1 MMVLKTNTLTIEEV
15 DTGNLI
21 ISRLLRSVERPKIG
35 LLLLLI
41 NSINPKKL
49 KSLMLKFLD

>member
-1 MMVLKTNTLTIEEV
+1 MVLKTNTLTIEEV